1 VEIPSKNPPRSST
14 VAAGWYNIFPV
25 LLLCIFWVLVNA
37 FLVDAVTVRLCEQ
50 ADNGI
55 AKELRMPV
63 FLHEIANDGYVWNR
77 HAEHVGENGQWRVRH
92 TDFDNAPDGREV
104 HWSSG
109 FAWYLRGLGELYRSS
124 TGDTLRNSIF
134 RISIWAN
141 PILLVLALGIFTTL
155 AARRFGPLCGSVIAI
170 GMVSV
175 PTFYEGFLPAYPDH
189 HGLIAFAIL
198 GTIFG
203 IAWAGAGWVQSATG
217 DDFVLPRSLRQAR
230 HGMIFSA
237 ICGAGGLWISAIS
250 TAVVLAC
257 IGVAAV
263 AAAAFWGR
271 RLRREGL
278 VFDAG
283 LWRLWTV
290 WGASAGGIFYLMEY
304 FPAEMGMRLEVNH
317 PLYALAWLGGGWII
331 AHLTHWLCSLGQPEN
346 PFPWRKLVWPLA
358 ACAVLPAVVVV
369 GGTAVYIPFDP
380 FMAGLWKNIR
390 ELLSLAMVIKLSG
403 SSWLAMLGWFPLL
416 VVLAGILLALRRVST
431 GTKAVLVF
439 LPVPILLITCLQL
452 YQVRWGMLAGPLYI
466 ALAGIVI
473 PQFWRIVPRALWCRM
488 LAIPALLVFGYQFVG
503 PSFQGNIGS
512 AWAQYRNPQTLS
524 FGQGIALLHRQIAR
538 TILDSAD
545 GKPVVLLSSPNSS
558 CMLAALGGFRTIGTL
573 YWENVDGLKAGA
585 EGLNTQSDAEALAF
599 MRKHGVTHVS
609 LMNWEN
615 FIEPYFNIL
624 HPAPA
629 AGVSVQNSFGKAA
642 LADKRIPAW
651 VRPLVFPANSLS
663 QNLQQT
669 VLLLQFAPDQS
680 LNEARFHLGRF
691 IHFVERRSEQAET
704 LFKDIL
710 AAEPTS
716 SLVMVELMNLY
727 LEQRRYEEAV
737 GQLLNAL
744 PDANAE
750 TRAALAGQMASELG
764 KVGQWTLL
772 AKVLRR
778 TAEFPDTSPQT
789 LHNVAWVIATLPTPE
804 ARDPRFALACC
815 DRLDRLPND
824 PAMLALTRAASQ
836 AALGDFPG
844 AVQLAREVASGR
856 IASNEERRRQ
866 ATEMAAFFQ
875 AEKLWITAR

>member
-1 VEIPSKNPPRSST
+1 VENPSINPSRSNSA
-14 VAAGWYNIFPV
+14 AAGWYNIFPV
-25 LLLCIFWVLVNA
+25 LLLCIFWVLVHA
-37 FLVDAVTVRLCEQ
+37 FLVDAVTVRLCDQ

-92 TDFDNAPDGREV
+92 TNFDNAPEGREV

-109 FAWYLRGLGELYRSS
+109 FAWYLRGLGEIYRSS

-134 RISIWAN
+134 RMSIWAN

-155 AARRFGPLCGSVIAI
+155 SARRFGPLCGSVIAI
-170 GMVSV
+170 GMVVV

-198 GTIFG
+198 GMIFG
-203 IAWAGAGWVQSATG
+203 IAWAGAGWVQAEKG
-217 DDFVLPRSLRQAR
+217 EDFVLPRSLRQAR

-237 ICGAGGLWISAIS
+237 ICGAAGLWISAIS
-250 TAVVLAC
+250 TAVVLAV

-263 AAAAFWGR
+263 VAAASLGR
-271 RLRREGL
+271 KLRREGL

-283 LWRLWTV
+283 LWRLWTG
-290 WGASAGGIFYLMEY
+290 WGASAGVAFYLLEY
-304 FPAEMGMRLEVNH
+304 FPSEMGMRLEVNH

-331 AHLTHWLCSLGQPEN
+331 AHLTHWLCSLGLSDN
-346 PFPWRKLVWPLA
+346 RFPGRKLIWPLA
-358 ACAVLPAVVVV
+358 ACAVLPLVVVV

-390 ELLSLAMVIKLSG
+390 ELLSLSMVIRLGG
-403 SSWLAMLGWFPLL
+403 SSWLATFGWFPALL
-416 VVLAGILLALRRVST
+416 LLAVSLLFFRRVGT
-431 GTKAVLVF
+431 GTKAILIF
-439 LPVPILLITCLQL
+439 LPVPILLITGLQL
-452 YQVRWGMLAGPLYI
+452 YQVRWGMLSGPLYI

-473 PQFWRIVPRALWCRM
+473 PQFWRIMPRALWCRM
-488 LAIPALLVFGYQFVG
+488 LVIPALLLFGFQFVG
-503 PSFQGNIGS
+503 PAFRGNIGY

-538 TILDSAD
+538 TILDSAG

-585 EGLNTQSDAEALAF
+585 EGLNAQSEAEALAF
-599 MRKHGVTHVS
+599 MKKHGVTHVS

-624 HPAPA
+624 HPTPAP
-629 AGVSVQNSFGKAA
+629 GVSVQNSFGKTA

-651 VRPLVFPANSLS
+651 VRPLVFPANALS
-663 QNLQQT
+663 QNLQQS
-669 VLLLQFAPDQS
+669 VLLLQIATEQS
-680 LNEARFHLGRF
+680 LNEATFHLARFVRYVEGRP
-691 IHFVERRSEQAET
+691 EQAEK

-710 AAEPTS
+710 RAEPKS
-716 SLVMVELMNLY
+716 SLVMVELANMY
-727 LEQRRYEEAV
+727 LQQRRYDEAV
-737 GQLLNAL
+737 DQVLSAL

-750 TRAALAGQMASELG
+750 TRAALAGQVASELG
-764 KVGQWTLL
+764 KVGQWPLL

-778 TAEFPDTSPQT
+778 TAEFPDTSSAT

-804 ARDPRFALACC
+804 ARDPQFALASC
-815 DRLDRLPND
+815 DRLERMPND
-824 PAMLALTRAASQ
+824 PPMLALTRAASQ
-836 AALGDFPG
+836 AALGDFPA
-844 AVQLAREVASGR
+844 AVRLARDVASGQ
-856 IASNEERRRQ
+856 IPSNEERRRQ
-866 ATEMAAFFQ
+866 ATEMAASFE
-875 AEKLWITAR
+875 AGKLWITAR